1 MVFAILLVV
10 AIIAGFFLY
19 KKPKSN
25 SIVVFPE
32 EWQSL
37 LEENVHFYRELP
49 AEKQPEFR
57 QRMTQFL
64 GEVYIEGVGLE
75 ITNLDKV
82 LIASSAVIPVFG
94 FKEWHYS
101 NLSGILLYPDYFN
114 NDLEFADTA
123 ASRNIGGL
131 VGSGRFEKQMI
142 LSQKAL
148 YYGFANTTDKSNTGI
163 HEFVHL
169 IDKMDGVTD
178 GIPERLLE
186 HQYIIPW
193 IDLMH
198 KTMEEINDDKSDI
211 REYGGTNQAEF
222 FAVVAEYFFE
232 RPDLLES
239 KHPELFKMLE
249 MCFYPEKQP

>member
-1 MVFAILLVV
+1 MVFAIFLVV
-10 AIIAGFFLY
+10 AVAAGFFLY
-19 KKPKSN
+19 KKPKN
-25 SIVVFPE
+25 IAVTAFPE
-32 EWQSL
+32 QWQNL
-37 LEENVHFYRELP
+37 LEENVHFYREL
-49 AEKQPEFR
+49 AKERQPEFR
-57 QRMTQFL
+57 QRIVAFL
-64 GEVYIEGVGLE
+64 GEVYIEGVNTE
-75 ITNLDKV
+75 ITDLDKI

-94 FKEWHYS
+94 FKEWHYF
-101 NLSGILLYPDYFN
+101 NLSGVLLYPDNFN
-114 NDLEFADTA
+114 DDLEFANTA
-123 ASRNIGGL
+123 KMRNIGGL

-142 LSQKAL
+142 LSRNAL
-148 YYGFANTTDKSNTGI
+148 YTGFTNTTDKSNTGI

-178 GIPERLLE
+178 GIPEHLLSK
-186 HQYIIPW
+186 QYIIPW

-222 FAVVAEYFFE
+222 FAVVSEYFFE

-249 MCFYPEKQP
+249 MCFYPEKV

>member
-1 MVFAILLVV
+1 MVFAIFLVV
-10 AIIAGFFLY
+10 AVAAGFFLY
-19 KKPKSN
+19 KKPKN
-25 SIVVFPE
+25 IAVTAFPE
-32 EWQSL
+32 QWQNL
-37 LEENVHFYRELP
+37 LEENVHFYREL
-49 AEKQPEFR
+49 AKERQPEFR
-57 QRMTQFL
+57 QRIMLFL
-64 GEVYIEGVGLE
+64 GEVYIDGVNTE
-75 ITNLDKV
+75 ITDLDKI

-94 FKEWHYS
+94 FKEWHYF
-101 NLSGILLYPDYFN
+101 NLSGVLLYPDNFN
-114 NDLEFADTA
+114 DDLEFANTA
-123 ASRNIGGL
+123 KMRNIGGL

-142 LSQKAL
+142 LSRNAL
-148 YYGFANTTDKSNTGI
+148 YAGFANTTDKNNTGI

-178 GIPERLLE
+178 GIPEHLLSK
-186 HQYIIPW
+186 QYIIPW

-222 FAVVAEYFFE
+222 FAVVSEYFFE

-249 MCFYPEKQP
+249 MCFYPKG